1 METKQNRNND
11 PHRQPQARHSLY
23 RNSAATS
30 PWRRHLKDP
39 NARRTCGM
47 RAASFS
53 GTGLPEISLET
64 VMPWNEIIPWTE
76 PM

>member
-1 METKQNRNND
+1 METKQNRHHD
-11 PHRQPQARHSLY
+11 THRQPQARHTWY

-30 PWRRHLKDP
+30 PWRKHLKDP
-39 NARRTCGM
+39 NIRRTCGM
-47 RAASFS
+47 KAASFS
-53 GTGLPEISLET
+53 GTGLAEVSLDS